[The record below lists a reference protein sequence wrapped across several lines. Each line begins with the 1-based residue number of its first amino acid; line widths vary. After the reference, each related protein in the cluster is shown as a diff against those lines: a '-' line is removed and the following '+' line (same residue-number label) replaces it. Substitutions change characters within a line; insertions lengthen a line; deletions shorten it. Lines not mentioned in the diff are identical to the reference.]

1 MMTASNTS
9 RKRLQAVVNRF
20 ALRKQQTAKSVR
32 GQCCFCVCPIR
43 PGDQFRASCSLVTHD
58 FCFQAT
64 SAELGGRH

>member
-43 PGDQFRASCSLVTHD
+43 PGDQFRASGSLVTHD

-64 SAELGGRH
+64 SAELAGRH